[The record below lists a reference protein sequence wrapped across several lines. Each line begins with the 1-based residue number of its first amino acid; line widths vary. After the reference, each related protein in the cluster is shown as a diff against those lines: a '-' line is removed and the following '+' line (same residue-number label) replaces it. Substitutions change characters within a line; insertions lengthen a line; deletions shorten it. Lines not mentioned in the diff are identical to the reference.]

1 MGKSEYK
8 PHRFSV
14 KDTALLLGISRS
26 YLGTLEHEHSM
37 TARRTERGKP
47 FYTASDIAILRE
59 MGVGKRLKRLRPTGE
74 AMRRLGLYSFGM
86 ELHESNPLAMLQ
98 AEAAKPMEERELER
112 LRAIQEEARRQRAR
126 ERSEEAARQK
136 ALKWREEAEQRT
148 REWRANKKESPEAAE
163 TTAEQPESAEP
174 RSAEGGAQTATD
186 SPQVGDAKR
195 PWWRRVFRG

>member
-1 MGKSEYK
+1 MGKSEYR

-47 FYTASDIAILRE
+47 FYTASDIAILRK
-59 MGVGKRLKRLRPTGE
+59 MGVGKRPRRLRPAGE
-74 AMRRLGLYSFGM
+74 VMHQSRTT
-86 ELHESNPLAMLQ
+86 
-98 AEAAKPMEERELER
+98 KPMEERELER

-148 REWRANKKESPEAAE
+148 REWRASKKESPGAAE
-163 TTAEQPESAEP
+163 TAEKKLEGSEP
-174 RSAEGGAQTATD
+174 RSSTGSTQEATR
-186 SPQVGDAKR
+186 R
-195 PWWRRVFRG
+195 PWWRRIFGG

>member
-1 MGKSEYK
+1 MGKSEYR

-47 FYTASDIAILRE
+47 FYTVSDIAILRE
-59 MGVGKRLKRLRPTGE
+59 MGVGKRPKRLRPMGQ
-74 AMRRLGLYSFGM
+74 APFQAKMRTTRPM
-86 ELHESNPLAMLQ
+86 EERELEELRA
-98 AEAAKPMEERELER
+98 MEERELER

-148 REWRANKKESPEAAE
+148 REWRASKKESPGAAE
-163 TTAEQPESAEP
+163 TAEKKLEGSEP
-174 RSAEGGAQTATD
+174 RSSTGSTQEATR
-186 SPQVGDAKR
+186 R
-195 PWWRRVFRG
+195 PWWRRIFGG

>member
-1 MGKSEYK
+1 LEYR

-26 YLGTLEHEHSM
+26 YLGTLEHRL
-37 TARRTERGKP
+37 ARRTERGKP

-59 MGVGKRLKRLRPTGE
+59 MGVGKRPKRLRPMGE
-74 AMRRLGLYSFGM
+74 AMF
-86 ELHESNPLAMLQ
+86 Q
-98 AEAAKPMEERELER
+98 ARARTTKPMEERELER

-148 REWRANKKESPEAAE
+148 REWRASKKESPGAPETASGGPGGGETPGGQDRPAE
-163 TTAEQPESAEP
+163 
-174 RSAEGGAQTATD
+174 
-186 SPQVGDAKR
+186 R
-195 PWWRRVFRG
+195 PWWRRLFGG